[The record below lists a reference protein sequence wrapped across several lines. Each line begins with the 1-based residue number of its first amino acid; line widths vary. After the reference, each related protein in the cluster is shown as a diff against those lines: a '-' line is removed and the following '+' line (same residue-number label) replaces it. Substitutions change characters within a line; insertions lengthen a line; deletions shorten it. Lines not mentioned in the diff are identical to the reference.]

1 VRQGRAATQPARP
14 REEKRPAGDAAVGQ
28 KARDDERVTP
38 VVAGTAQEEDAPL
51 GQTVTMECAEEGGYL
66 APGLLHQDN
75 FGNAVPFDR
84 PSIDSPHL
92 VV

>member
-1 VRQGRAATQPARP
+1 VRPGRAATQPARP

-28 KARDDERVTP
+28 QARDDERVAP
-38 VVAGTAQEEDAPL
+38 VVTGTTQEEDAAL
-51 GQTVTMECAEEGGYL
+51 GQMVTMERAEEGSHL
-66 APGLLHQDN
+66 APGLLHQDD